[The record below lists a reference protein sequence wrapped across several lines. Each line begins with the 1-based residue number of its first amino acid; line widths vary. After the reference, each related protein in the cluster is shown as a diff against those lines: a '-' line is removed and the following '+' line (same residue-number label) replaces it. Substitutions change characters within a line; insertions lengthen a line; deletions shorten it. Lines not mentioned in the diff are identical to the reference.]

1 MLFNNNVAKITESFY
16 KMVEKLEKVEVRSLQ
31 RISDSQALIR
41 AANEYIEEQQK
52 EVKQARHVT
61 AKIRELIGE

>member
-1 MLFNNNVAKITESFY
+1 MFNNNVAKITESFY

-52 EVKQARHVT
+52 EVKTRKQLLL
-61 AKIRELIGE
+61 K